1 MVRNILGV
9 IAGLAAWMVVAT
21 LVNLALRML
30 WAEYAAVEK
39 ALTFT
44 LPMLFARLV
53 IGFVASLVAGWIAAR
68 ITGRS
73 RVALWV
79 VVGILLAVFL
89 PTHVY
94 LWDRFP
100 AWYHAVFI
108 ASLVVVPWWGAAL
121 VSATARAPPTA
132 AH

>member
-1 MVRNILGV
+1 MERNILGV

-100 AWYHAVFI
+100 AWYHVVFL
-108 ASLVVVPWWGAAL
+108 ASLVVVPRWGAAL

>member
-1 MVRNILGV
+1 MARNLLGV
-9 IAGLAAWMVVAT
+9 VAGLVAWMVVAT

-30 WAEYAAVEK
+30 WADYAAVEK

-53 IGFVASLVAGWIAAR
+53 IGVVASLVAGWIAAWVAR
-68 ITGRS
+68 RS
-73 RVALWV
+73 RVAVWV
-79 VVGILLAVFL
+79 VVGLLLAVFL

-121 VSATARAPPTA
+121 VSSSLRTPPTPVQ
-132 AH
+132 